1 MPRLLPRTH
10 RLRRIGIAAVAV
22 LATAAAQAQSS
33 SSSSGYSVLPWT
45 QQGYVGLNIGKPD
58 YNNSCGTGPTCDD
71 PDAALHVYTGGMF
84 NEWLGLEVGYLN
96 MGRADRAG
104 GRTRAH
110 GINLSLVGRIPVGA
124 VNLFAKG
131 GATYGR
137 TEVSADLLSGVSSGK
152 GRGTGLSVGAG
163 VGYDFGRNSSV
174 VLEYGRHDFHFAG
187 AGRKAVDL
195 TSVGYMHRF

>member
-1 MPRLLPRTH
+1 MTRLLPRTH
-10 RLRRIGIAAVAV
+10 RLRSIGLATVAV

-58 YNNSCGTGPTCDD
+58 YNNSCGSGPTCDD

-84 NEWLGLEVGYLN
+84 NEWLGLELGYLN

-110 GINLSLVGRIPVGA
+110 GINLSLVGRIPVGP

-163 VGYDFGRNSSV
+163 VGYDFNRNSSV

-187 AGRKAVDL
+187 VGRKAVDL
-195 TSVGYMHRF
+195 TSIGYVHRF